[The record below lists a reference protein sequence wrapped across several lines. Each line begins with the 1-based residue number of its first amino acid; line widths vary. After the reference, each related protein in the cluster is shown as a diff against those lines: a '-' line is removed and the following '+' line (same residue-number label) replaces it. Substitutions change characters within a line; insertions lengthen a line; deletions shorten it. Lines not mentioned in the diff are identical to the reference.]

1 MTPSKD
7 PHTTYTYDSE
17 VLEGTGSLDVLEG
30 LLEVNKLGLNLALG
44 LLGVLDGLGL
54 ESIDGLQL
62 AADIVGSGLE
72 GLEVV
77 LDLVDNSLVLEG
89 LAVVGE
95 VDGLGLLGQD
105 LDLAAGI
112 IIALL
117 ESLQGGGGLAAQTEG
132 AGHLGPVDLESGAA
146 LLFG

>member
-1 MTPSKD
+1 MNSTN
-7 PHTTYTYDSE
+7 TYDSE
-17 VLEGTGSLDVLEG
+17 ILEGTGSLDVFEG
-30 LLEVNKLGLNLALG
+30 LLEVDKLGLNLALG

-54 ESIDGLQL
+54 EGVDGLQL
-62 AADIVGSGLE
+62 AADVVGSGLE

-112 IIALL
+112 IVALL
-117 ESLQGGGGLAAQTEG
+117 ESLQGGGGLAAQTKG